1 MPRFFA
7 VFFVSFRLP
16 AAAGSIRP
24 FAARPRGRA
33 EGCPHKKKGPQRYTR
48 TVTNLFC
55 FPETNGLFRSRR
67 KGKLRRTKRPSHI
80 YPAEHGSK
88 QASSATHS
96 SYRFLVCESRKR
108 ARRHPAADLSPLP
121 NKYSTNVNFIKLF
134 RGRFAKIF
142 SRFFRPRT
150 KKRLTQCKRFCRGA
164 FIRLS
169 LPARRAPP
177 LRSARAEGRGSPR
190 AALPS

>member
-1 MPRFFA
+1 M
-7 VFFVSFRLP
+7 
-16 AAAGSIRP
+16 
-24 FAARPRGRA
+24 
-33 EGCPHKKKGPQRYTR
+33 KKGPQRYTR
-48 TVTNLFC
+48 TVTNLLC
-55 FPETNGLFRSRR
+55 YPATNGLFRSRR
-67 KGKLRRTKRPSHI
+67 KSTLRQTKPTRL

>member
-24 FAARPRGRA
+24 FAPRPRAPKDARTRKKARKGTPVPLRTCSAFPRQMVCSVRGGRVNCGGQSALRTYTLRNMVRNKHHLPPIHPIVFSFVKAGKGRA
-33 EGCPHKKKGPQRYTR
+33 VIPPQT
-48 TVTNLFC
+48 
-55 FPETNGLFRSRR
+55 FP
-67 KGKLRRTKRPSHI
+67 
-80 YPAEHGSK
+80 
-88 QASSATHS
+88 
-96 SYRFLVCESRKR
+96 
-108 ARRHPAADLSPLP
+108 LSLT
-121 NKYSTNVNFIKLF
+121 KYSTNVNFIKLF